1 MDWGRLLGRGRE
13 AGSGPTWAHPPA
25 DRADFGRRLDAVGLG
40 AHREPLVALARES
53 ARLVPVDSGA
63 PPGTTRLGGQP
74 DLPVGT
80 AWPRH
85 MGEPLSFLLQ
95 VDLAEVRPHLTDAD
109 LPGTGLLSF
118 FYDAVTQETWGFD
131 PDDRGSWAV
140 LHSPADGGWEPRAFP
155 DDLPEE
161 GRFQPVLLAAAPETT
176 FPPWESHD
184 VSALGMDDSDYAS
197 VLGEG
202 EDDEE
207 EPHHRVLG
215 HPDPIQGDMQT
226 QCQLASNGVFC
237 GDAAGYRGA
246 RSRTLQR
253 DAGRWRLLAQ
263 VDSSEDETG
272 MAFGDEGRVYFWI
285 TENDLQA
292 QRWEGVWTVVQCY

>member
-1 MDWGRLLGRGRE
+1 MDWGRLLGKGRE
-13 AGSGPTWAHPPA
+13 ASSGPTWADPPP
-25 DRADFGRRLDAVGLG
+25 DRAEFGRRLDAVGLG
-40 AHREPLVALARES
+40 EHREALGALVRES
-53 ARLVPVDSGA
+53 ARLVPAASKA
-63 PPGTTRLGGQP
+63 SSGTTRLGGQP
-74 DLPVGT
+74 DLPAAA

-85 MGEPLSFLLQ
+85 QGEPLSFLLQ
-95 VDLAEVRPHLTDAD
+95 VDLADVGPLLPEGHLPDS
-109 LPGTGLLSF
+109 GLLSF
-118 FYDAVTQETWGFD
+118 FYDAVTQEAWGFD
-131 PDDRGSWAV
+131 PDDRGSWSV
-140 LHSPADGGWEPRAFP
+140 LHTPAGAGWEPRAFP

-161 GRFQPVLLAAAPETT
+161 GRFRPVPLAATPETT

-184 VSALGMDDSDYAS
+184 VSDLAMGDADYAS

-202 EDDEE
+202 DDDEE

-237 GDAAGYRGA
+237 GEAAGYRGS
-246 RSRTLQR
+246 RSKALQR

-272 MAFGDEGRVYFWI
+272 MTFGDEGRVYFWI
-285 TENDLQA
+285 TEDDLRA